1 MASNTSL
8 KFYKF
13 SNHETS
19 AANITTAKAVDGAI
33 IYIVDTHELWVGGT
47 NPQLALKGA
56 SEVSFAN
63 NMLTV
68 KTYDA
73 TGTANTQTLDF
84 SDTASAS
91 ATLKV
96 FEHMNDLI
104 GVVEDSSK
112 TPATT
117 KLDYAGANYIS
128 TQTTLTG
135 ADKRLDAEIKTVWDA
150 VQTAGK
156 VDDVK
161 IGTQSIVTNKVAV
174 FETDELYDASTNK
187 IATVQTV
194 TDAIN
199 ALDVTDSMGDASI
212 SGSTI
217 TIQGVKQTDGK
228 IIDGDVTTINLDGT
242 YDETTNKIATQGT
255 VASAIN
261 ALDANSVGGGSISG
275 STITIQGVQQT
286 NGVISGGSET
296 TINLEG
302 TYDASNNKI
311 ATQSTVSTA
320 VTSAIE
326 ALDTQSDVHD
336 VVYTA
341 ASGNDGAKLTFKGVS
356 ETDGIIAQ
364 GGGTTELQF
373 AKVAT
378 TGSADDVTIGTGVHY
393 ANQTV
398 SATVQ
403 DITNRV
409 IALEELPDFDTIVS
423 SDAATTPAGVT
434 WDDQGTTV
442 TGTLVASATT
452 MHKIYLVPTDGT
464 TPNVYREYITLH
476 NGNAYSW
483 EKIGDTEVDLTG
495 YAKSVT
501 VNGHQYTA
509 GSGTD
514 INIGNVITSVNGDTA
529 ISGGNSK
536 FVAVTATTS
545 AAASG
550 AQEVTLTS
558 TVKLQSVSG
567 ASSSTQGLAEASD
580 VKDYVDTQIDNLD
593 KGSTT
598 QDGTNVHV
606 TYSETNGIVS
616 LDTITEDYATITR
629 TAKASGVAPNLV
641 VTSGDENKLVKAS
654 NIADVK
660 AYADDKITDEIEKLD
675 ANITSDDAAVASVE
689 VVETNGKITDVVVT
703 NISAGVQYT
712 AASGGTPA
720 NLAAS
725 TSTGAVTGADIA
737 AIKNYVDTHS
747 SSVSDGAQ
755 TLTVNDA
762 NMSTLATV
770 DGTPITAKVS
780 LVWEEYV

>member
-13 SNHETS
+13 NTSTGDYASRVSN
-19 AANITTAKAVDGAI
+19 AKAVEGAI
-33 IYIVDTHELWVGGT
+33 IYLVDVHELWVGGST
-47 NPQLALKGA
+47 PQLALKGA
-56 SEVSFAN
+56 NNVSFEN

-68 KTYDA
+68 TTYNQ
-73 TGTANTQTLDF
+73 TGTPTTQTLDF

-91 ATLKV
+91 ATLNV
-96 FEHMNDLI
+96 FKHITYDLI
-104 GVVEDSSK
+104 GAVQ
-112 TPATT
+112 TGNPATT
-117 KLDYAGANYIS
+117 TLDYGTTTYLQGV
-128 TQTTLTG
+128 QTLVA
-135 ADKRLDAEIKTVWDA
+135 ADKALDTEIKTVWDA

-161 IGTQSIVTNKVAV
+161 IGNQSIVTNKVAV

-228 IIDGDVTTINLDGT
+228 IIDGDVTTINLEGT
-242 YDETTNKIATQGT
+242 YNESANKIATQST
-255 VASAIN
+255 VTNAIN
-261 ALDANSVGGGSISG
+261 DLDVSGFAMAAVDGNKIQIKGLKEEDGKVESISTTGNNGAVEILLDGNYNATSG
-275 STITIQGVQQT
+275 SQ
-286 NGVISGGSET
+286 
-296 TINLEG
+296 NL
-302 TYDASNNKI
+302 I

-320 VTSAIE
+320 VANAVE
-326 ALDTQSDVHD
+326 ALDTQNDVHD

-341 ASGNDGAKLTFKGVS
+341 ASGNNGAKLTFKGVS

-378 TGSADDVTIGTGVHY
+378 TGSADDVNVTYQSAT
-393 ANQTV
+393 QTV
-398 SATVQ
+398 SQAVTGI
-403 DITNRV
+403 DNRIT
-409 IALEELPDFDTIVS
+409 ALEQLPKYDVVVLGVS
-423 SDAATTPAGVT
+423 ENLPTAD
-434 WDDQGTTV
+434 
-442 TGTLVASATT
+442 ATT
-452 MHKIYLVPTDGT
+452 MHKIYLKPLSGSQPTDDI
-464 TPNVYREYITLH
+464 YEEWITVKT
-476 NGNAYSW
+476 GSSEPYSYSW
-483 EKIGDTEVDLTG
+483 EKLGTTAASLEG

-501 VNGHQYTA
+501 VNGRTYTVP
-509 GSGTD
+509 SNSTD
-514 INIGNVITSVNGDTA
+514 INIGNAITGVSGETV
-529 ISGGNSK
+529 ISGGNSD

-545 AAASG
+545 AAESG
-550 AQEVTLTS
+550 AQGVTL
-558 TVKLQSVSG
+558 
-567 ASSSTQGLAEASD
+567 ASSVKIQAVTTASSNAQGLAEASD
-580 VKDYVDTQIDNLD
+580 VKNYVDSQIGNLN
-593 KGSTT
+593 KTSTT
-598 QDGTNVHV
+598 KDGTNVHV
-606 TYSETNGIVS
+606 TYSETDGIVS

-629 TAKASGVAPNLV
+629 TAKASGVTPNLV

-660 AYADDKITDEIEKLD
+660 AYADDKVADEIEKLD
-675 ANITSDDAAVASVE
+675 ADITSDDAAVANVK
-689 VVETNGKITDVVVT
+689 VVETDGKITDVVVT

-712 AASGGTPA
+712 AAGSGTPA

-737 AIKNYVDTHS
+737 AIKNYVDAQN

-770 DGTPITAKVS
+770 DGTPITAKVA